1 MFPSCRT
8 PSFVF
13 ASLFHLA
20 ERHAVVLPPYLTV
33 FTSPPVAQL
42 LSAMSALAEQS
53 LPSQLA
59 VLNEWL
65 GALLAQPLHVV
76 PASGSSSSALSSS
89 AAPPAHSS
97 SGAAALSTGLL
108 SLPDAHMLAP
118 ASAASAASSALVA
131 TAHAAAA
138 PADLATIREHRP
150 GYSVYSLAHV
160 ITVVVLLFWCGHVD
174 VYLKAFAFAD
184 SIPAAHYRCY

>member
-1 MFPSCRT
+1 MLLFCESLSLTCFQAAT
-8 PSFVF
+8 LSSFVF

-20 ERHAVVLPPYLTV
+20 ERHACGCASL
-33 FTSPPVAQL
+33 SRCIHQSRCGAQL

-65 GALLAQPLHVV
+65 GALLSQPLHVV
-76 PASGSSSSALSSS
+76 PASGSSSSALLSSS

-97 SGAAALSTGLL
+97 SGAAASTGLL
-108 SLPDAHMLAP
+108 SLPDAHMLSP
-118 ASAASAASSALVA
+118 ASASSAASSALVA

-150 GYSVYSLAHV
+150 GYSYSLAHV
-160 ITVVVLLFWCGHVD
+160 ITVVVLLRRRLVT
-174 VYLKAFAFAD
+174 
-184 SIPAAHYRCY
+184 